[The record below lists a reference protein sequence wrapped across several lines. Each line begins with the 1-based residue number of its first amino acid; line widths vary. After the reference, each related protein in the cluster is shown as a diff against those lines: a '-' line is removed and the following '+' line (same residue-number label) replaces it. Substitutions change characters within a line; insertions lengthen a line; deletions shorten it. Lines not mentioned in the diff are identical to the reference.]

1 MVITDSELAAL
12 IVKRYK
18 QQYPHINWRKNL
30 LLEPPL
36 ELGVIDI
43 FSWAKT
49 KEGPAFW
56 SKVHEKIEYNLS
68 SFLKE
73 NLNKN
78 RNFVDLQIFV

>member
-1 MVITDSELAAL
+1 MVITDPELAAL

-18 QQYPHINWRKNL
+18 QQFPHKDWRKRL
-30 LLEPPL
+30 LLEPSY
-36 ELGVIDI
+36 GVIDI

-49 KEGPAFW
+49 KEGPIFW
-56 SKVHEKIEYNLS
+56 SKVQKKIKYNLR
-68 SFLKE
+68 SFLRE

>member
-1 MVITDSELAAL
+1 MVITDPELAVL

-18 QQYPHINWRKNL
+18 QQYPHVNWRKNL
-30 LLEPPL
+30 LLEPPP

-43 FSWAKT
+43 FSWANT
-49 KEGPAFW
+49 KEGSVFW

>member
-1 MVITDSELAAL
+1 MVITDPELAAL

-18 QQYPHINWRKNL
+18 QQYPHQNWRKYL
-30 LLEPPL
+30 LSEHS
-36 ELGVIDI
+36 LGVIDI

-49 KEGPAFW
+49 KEGSAFW
-56 SKVHEKIEYNLS
+56 SKVYKRIEYNLN

-78 RNFVDLQIFV
+78 HNFVDLQIFV

>member
-1 MVITDSELAAL
+1 MAITDSELAAL

-18 QQYPHINWRKNL
+18 QQYPHVNWRKNL
-30 LLEPPL
+30 LLEPPF
-36 ELGVIDI
+36 ELGVINI

-56 SKVHEKIEYNLS
+56 SKVQKKIRYNLS